1 MVLDRN
7 YHDKIWNNIYRKMA
21 PDDLHTVF
29 CGVLGKHFINILTE
43 VGNQL
48 NMGKDKFL
56 QVNNTL
62 FDAAFGWT
70 GGTERRRD
78 ETPPC
83 FWNYHIS
90 CVKQSCFSF
99 AADGYS
105 TPRDIPVL

>member
-1 MVLDRN
+1 
-7 YHDKIWNNIYRKMA
+7 MA

-29 CGVLGKHFINILTE
+29 CGVLGKPLLTE

-70 GGTERRRD
+70 GGKERRRD
-78 ETPPC
+78 ENP
-83 FWNYHIS
+83 
-90 CVKQSCFSF
+90 
-99 AADGYS
+99 
-105 TPRDIPVL
+105 PVLLELPHFLCQAIMFFLRS

>member
-1 MVLDRN
+1 
-7 YHDKIWNNIYRKMA
+7 MA

-29 CGVLGKHFINILTE
+29 GGVLGKQFINIFTE

-48 NMGKDKFL
+48 DMGHHKFL
-56 QVNNTL
+56 QVNITL

-99 AADGYS
+99 AADGY
-105 TPRDIPVL
+105 

>member
-1 MVLDRN
+1 
-7 YHDKIWNNIYRKMA
+7 MA

-29 CGVLGKHFINILTE
+29 GGVLGKHFINILTE

-48 NMGKDKFL
+48 DMGKDKFL

-78 ETPPC
+78 ETPP
-83 FWNYHIS
+83 
-90 CVKQSCFSF
+90 
-99 AADGYS
+99 
-105 TPRDIPVL
+105 VLLELPHFLCQAILFFLRS